1 MMENNEEKQVIEVEY
16 NKEMVAE
23 DLQIQNAN
31 NEEEL
36 VQDTFNE
43 DGIDELLGEGA
54 IIDEYNKI
62 D

>member
-1 MMENNEEKQVIEVEY
+1 
-16 NKEMVAE
+16 MVAE

-62 D
+62 G